1 MSRVYLQVALPVPL
15 AQVFDYS
22 IPASF
27 SHTPHIGAR
36 IKVPFGKRE
45 LIGVIVGVTE
55 TPESPLDKIKPA
67 RQLIDEHSLFPPQLM
82 QLLTWAAQYYH
93 YPIGEVFSTALP
105 TLLRQGEDL
114 YDNPIHWRLTPVGLQ
129 ITADTLS
136 RSAKQQAAWQALEPH
151 QSHGISEDFLK
162 KVQIERATLQAL
174 AKKGFAEEFGQLAIQ
189 TGTPQLKYAESPLV
203 ANESQT
209 TAIHAIT
216 EHLGQF
222 KSFLLDGVTGS
233 GKTEV
238 YLQSIASC
246 LANHQQAL
254 VLVPEI
260 GLTPQTV
267 ARFRSRFAVEIVM
280 LHSGLTDRERLRAWR
295 RAYLGH
301 AAIVIGTRSTLFTP
315 MPHLG
320 LIIVDEEHDLSFKQ
334 QDNFRYNA
342 RDLAIFRAQLAS
354 CPVVLGSATPSLESL
369 ANAKQGRYQ
378 HLFLKERAANV
389 SQPTIKLIDL
399 RGQKL
404 QAGLSPALKE
414 AISLRLKKDEQVIIF
429 LNRRGFA
436 PVLLCHDCGWQAKCP
451 RCDAKITL
459 HRNPLRLHCHHCGFS
474 QQPPSYCP
482 ECNSKELK
490 AIGAGTVRVEE
501 ALQELFPKVPIHRID
516 RDSTQR
522 KDSWHNLYADIEN
535 NKAAI
540 LVGTQMLAKGH
551 HFPNVTLVALL
562 EADSGLF
569 GADFRASERVAQLI
583 TQVAGRAGRAH
594 KAGLVL
600 LQSHQPEHP
609 LLQQLLSTGYQ
620 GFAELALAERE
631 MIGMPPYGY
640 LALVRAEAHYPEMA
654 LNFLTEAMSRGQVL
668 DNAPEFWGPIPA
680 PMEKKAGIFRAHLLL
695 KSSQRRRLQQFLH
708 RWLTIVNDL
717 PEAKRLR
724 WHIDV
729 DPQELA

>member
-1 MSRVYLQVALPVPL
+1 MSRFYLQVALPVPL
-15 AQVFDYS
+15 TTVFDYS

-27 SHTPHIGAR
+27 SQTPHIGAR
-36 IKVPFGKRE
+36 IRVPFGRRE

-114 YDNPIHWRLTPVGLQ
+114 YDNPIHWRLTALGLQ
-129 ITADTLS
+129 ITVEALS
-136 RSAKQQAAWQALEPH
+136 RSAKQQAAWLALEPH
-151 QSHGISEDFLK
+151 QQHGISEDFLK
-162 KVQIERATLQAL
+162 RVQVERATLQAL
-174 AKKGFAEEFGQLAIQ
+174 ANKGFAEEFGQQAIQ

-246 LANHQQAL
+246 LAQHKQAL

-267 ARFRSRFAVEIVM
+267 ARFRARFAVEIVM

-334 QDNFRYNA
+334 QEGFRYNA
-342 RDLAIFRAQLAS
+342 RDLAILRAQLAN

-404 QAGLSPALKE
+404 QAGLTSALKE
-414 AISLRLKKDEQVIIF
+414 AIATRLKKDEQVIIF

-459 HRNPLRLHCHHCGFS
+459 HRNPVRLHCHHCGFS
-474 QQPPSYCP
+474 QQPPNHCP
-482 ECNSKELK
+482 ECKSTELK

-501 ALQELFPKVPIHRID
+501 TLQELFPKAAIHRID

-569 GADFRASERVAQLI
+569 GADFRASERVSQLI

-609 LLQQLLSTGYQ
+609 LLQQLLSSGYQ

-640 LALVRAEAHYPEMA
+640 LALVRAEAHYPEVA

-695 KSSQRRRLQQFLH
+695 KSKQRSRLQQFLKH
-708 RWLTIVNDL
+708 WLTIVNGL